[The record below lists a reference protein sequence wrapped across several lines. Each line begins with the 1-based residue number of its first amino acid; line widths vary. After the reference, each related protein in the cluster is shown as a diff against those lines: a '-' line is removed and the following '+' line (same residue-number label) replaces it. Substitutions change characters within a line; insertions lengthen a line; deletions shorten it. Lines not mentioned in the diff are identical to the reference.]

1 VNGGPLHPGDLLSAY
16 ADGELTSAERAA
28 VDAHLGICPACRQE
42 LEGTRRAKAWIAALP
57 EIEAPF
63 GFLERMLLDPSD
75 HRRRRDR
82 WARIGAVSLAAAA
95 SVWLAVVGFSGLT
108 ANPSGGVPA
117 LNSLVS
123 RHEEATPPNTVADD
137 DQQHQTEQ
145 EAAAL
150 GMPEAMGVYRVL
162 SVAELGQPRQM
173 TYASDDEWVSAF
185 VYLGYDIAEAHLP
198 AGATERVL
206 SNRRAWVVRMN
217 PWLVVLVQVGSNA
230 VVLVGPEPA
239 PVMADDLEPRSP
251 DPSLMDRIEGAG
263 EGLLEAF
270 GLG

>member
-1 VNGGPLHPGDLLSAY
+1 
-16 ADGELTSAERAA
+16 
-28 VDAHLGICPACRQE
+28 
-42 LEGTRRAKAWIAALP
+42 
-57 EIEAPF
+57 
-63 GFLERMLLDPSD
+63 
-75 HRRRRDR
+75 
-82 WARIGAVSLAAAA
+82 
-95 SVWLAVVGFSGLT
+95 LAVVGFSGLT

-123 RHEEATPPNTVADD
+123 RHEEATPPDTVANDE
-137 DQQHQTEQ
+137 QQHRTER

-150 GMPEAMGVYRVL
+150 GMPESMGIFHVQ

-173 TYASDDEWVSAF
+173 TYASDDELLSAF
-185 VYLGYDIAEAHLP
+185 VYVGYDIAEARLP
-198 AGATERVL
+198 SDATEHVL
-206 SNRRAWVVRMN
+206 SNHRAWRLRMK

-270 GLG
+270 GFG